1 MRDGMNR
8 KALFFTAAL
17 AMLSLCACGGED
29 NGADGEFYAVIS
41 DNPQNLDPQMA
52 VDRQS
57 MFVIRNT
64 YALLMDTDGD
74 GRLINGAAKSYSVS
88 EDGLIYTFELRDGLC
103 WFGMDGKNGVPLTAY
118 DYEYAFRRIF
128 DADTHSPY
136 TELFSCIK
144 NGRAVYGGA
153 KDRSELGVRAEDEHT
168 LVIELEYPD
177 CDFLKLM
184 SHTAAAP
191 CNEEIFLSTRGRY
204 GLSAA
209 DTYSCGAFYISDWN
223 YDPYWTDNHITLER
237 INCNSSEGYMTFPQL
252 VNIIITD
259 ERANT
264 EKSKNFRTDAYVGE
278 SYLAYDKNTARDYD
292 IKEYVCGTACLFLN
306 SDIEPFSDIEVRKAL
321 FSAVDRAGM
330 AAELSDDSVIAWNI
344 IPEAIT
350 VANKSFRELFPQS
363 ERSVKGSAA
372 VWKKMVS
379 EHPETDFNS
388 SILLAS
394 DALKSQ
400 SIPYAVVSDLEERLE
415 LYCSPV
421 FKNEADFRKSLQS
434 GEETFYI
441 DTIYGDMNLAEDF
454 LENVYEACG
463 FEDTELEDDIVR
475 MQRCA
480 DLNEKKDIIKKAEDS
495 IIDNAYALPLSYEKK
510 YFLCLTDS
518 RDIYFDPYTG
528 TMFFK
533 YAKK

>member
-1 MRDGMNR
+1 MNR

-17 AMLSLCACGGED
+17 AMLSFCACGGED
-29 NGADGEFYAVIS
+29 DGADGEFYAVIS

-88 EDGLIYTFELRDGLC
+88 EDGLTYTFELREGLC
-103 WFGMDGKNGVPLTAY
+103 WFGMNGTDGVPLTAY

-136 TELFSCIK
+136 AELFSCIK
-144 NGRAVYGGA
+144 NSRAVYGGA
-153 KDRSELGVRAEDEHT
+153 KDKSELGVSAVDEHT

-223 YDPYWTDNHITLER
+223 FDPYWTDNHITLER
-237 INCNSSEGYMTFPQL
+237 INCNSSEGYMTYPQL

-259 ERANT
+259 ERVSA
-264 EKSKNFRTDAYVGE
+264 EKSKNFETDAYTAQTILE
-278 SYLAYDKNTARDYD
+278 YDKNTAKDHD
-292 IKEYVCGTACLFLN
+292 IKEYICGTACLFLN
-306 SDIEPFSDIEVRKAL
+306 SDIEPFSDIEVRKAF
-321 FSAVDRAGM
+321 FSAVDKSGM
-330 AAELSDDSVIAWNI
+330 AAELSDDSVLAWDI
-344 IPEAIT
+344 VPQAIT
-350 VANKSFRELFPQS
+350 VSNKSFRELFPQS
-363 ERSVKGSAA
+363 ERGIRGAAA
-372 VWKKMVS
+372 VWKKMAS

-400 SIPYAVVSDLEERLE
+400 SIPYSVVSDLEERLE
-415 LYCSPV
+415 LYCSSV
-421 FKNEADFRKSLQS
+421 FKSEKEFRNALQS

-441 DTIYGDMNLAEDF
+441 DTITGDMNLAEDF
-454 LENVYEACG
+454 LESVYEACG
-463 FEDTELEDDIVR
+463 FEDKELEEYIVR
-475 MQRCA
+475 MQRCS
-480 DLNEKKDIIKKAEDS
+480 DLNEKKDIIKKAEDR

-510 YFLCLTDS
+510 YIISLTES
-518 RDIYFDPYTG
+518 RDIYFDPYTE

>member
-1 MRDGMNR
+1 MNR

-17 AMLSLCACGGED
+17 AVLSLCACRGED
-29 NGADGEFYAVIS
+29 DGADGEFYAVIS
-41 DNPQNLDPQMA
+41 NNPQNLDPQMA

-74 GRLINGAAKSYSVS
+74 GRLINGASKSYSVS
-88 EDGLIYTFELRDGLC
+88 EDGLTYTFELREGLC
-103 WFGMDGKNGVPLTAY
+103 WFGMTGTDGVPLTAY

-128 DADTHSPY
+128 DAETHSPY

-144 NGRAVYGGA
+144 NSKAVYGGA
-153 KDRSELGVRAEDEHT
+153 KDQSELGVRAEDEHT
-168 LVIELEYPD
+168 LVIELEYPN

-184 SHTAAAP
+184 AHTAASP

-237 INCNSSEGYMTFPQL
+237 INCNSAEGYRTYPQL

-264 EKSKNFRTDAYVGE
+264 EKSKNFQTDAYISQTILE
-278 SYLAYDKNTARDYD
+278 YDKNTAKDYD

-306 SDIEPFSDIEVRKAL
+306 SDIEPFSDIDVRKAFL
-321 FSAVDRAGM
+321 SAVDKTSIAE
-330 AAELSDDSVIAWNI
+330 ELSDDSVLAWDIVPN
-344 IPEAIT
+344 AVT
-350 VANKSFRELFPQS
+350 VANKSFRELFPNA
-363 ERSVKGSAA
+363 ERRVKGSAA

-379 EHPETDFNS
+379 EYPQIDFNS

-394 DALKSQ
+394 DSLKSQ
-400 SIPYAVVSDLEERLE
+400 SIPYSVVSDLEKELE

-421 FKNEADFRKSLQS
+421 FMNEYEFRKSVNA
-434 GEETFYI
+434 GEETAYI
-441 DTIYGDMNLAEDF
+441 DTIYGNINLAENF
-454 LENVYEACG
+454 IENVYEACG
-463 FEDTELEDDIVR
+463 FEDKELQDDILR
-475 MQRCA
+475 MQRCS
-480 DLNEKKDIIKKAEDS
+480 DLNSKKDIIKKAEDH

-510 YFLCLTDS
+510 YLLCLSDS
-518 RDIYFDPYTG
+518 RDIYFDPYTE
-528 TMFFK
+528 TMYFK

>member
-1 MRDGMNR
+1 MNR

-17 AMLSLCACGGED
+17 AVLSFCACAGED
-29 NGADGEFYAVIS
+29 DGADGEFYAVIS

-52 VDRQS
+52 VDKQS

-88 EDGLIYTFELRDGLC
+88 EDGLIYTFELREGLC
-103 WFGMDGKNGVPLTAY
+103 WFGMNGTDGVPLTAY
-118 DYEYAFRRIF
+118 DYEYTFRRIF
-128 DADTHSPY
+128 DAGTHSPY
-136 TELFSCIK
+136 AELFSCIK
-144 NGRAVYGGA
+144 NSKAVYGGA
-153 KDRSELGVRAEDEHT
+153 KDKSELGVRAEDEHT

-237 INCNSSEGYMTFPQL
+237 INCNSSDGYRTYPQL

-259 ERANT
+259 ERASV
-264 EKSKNFRTDAYVGE
+264 EKSKNFETDAYAARTILE
-278 SYLAYDKNTARDYD
+278 YDKNTAREHY

-306 SDIEPFSDIEVRKAL
+306 SDIEPFNDVEVRKAF
-321 FSAVDRAGM
+321 FSAVDKSEM
-330 AAELSDDSVIAWNI
+330 AAELSDDSVLAWDI
-344 IPEAIT
+344 VPEAIT
-350 VANKSFRELFPQS
+350 VSNKSFRELFPQS
-363 ERSVKGSAA
+363 ERGVRGLAA

-400 SIPYAVVSDLEERLE
+400 SIPYSVVSDLEEKLE

-421 FKNEADFRKSLQS
+421 FMNEKDFRKALQS

-441 DTIYGDMNLAEDF
+441 DTITGDINLAENF
-454 LENVYEACG
+454 LESVYEACG
-463 FEDTELEDDIVR
+463 FEDKELEDDIVR
-475 MQRCA
+475 MQRCS
-480 DLNEKKDIIKKAEDS
+480 DLNEKKDIIKNAEDR
-495 IIDNAYALPLSYEKK
+495 IIDNAYALPLAYEKK
-510 YFLCLTDS
+510 YLLCLTES
-518 RDIYFDPYTG
+518 RDIYFDPYTE

>member
-1 MRDGMNR
+1 MNR
-8 KALFFTAAL
+8 KALLFTAAL
-17 AMLSLCACGGED
+17 AMLSFCACGGED
-29 NGADGEFYAVIS
+29 DGADGEFYAVIS

-88 EDGLIYTFELRDGLC
+88 EDGLTYTFELREGLC
-103 WFGMDGKNGVPLTAY
+103 WFGMKGTDGVPLTAY

-136 TELFSCIK
+136 AELFSCIK
-144 NGRAVYGGA
+144 NSRAVYGGV
-153 KDRSELGVRAEDEHT
+153 KDKSELGVRAKDEHT

-223 YDPYWTDNHITLER
+223 FDPYWTDNHITLER
-237 INCNSSEGYMTFPQL
+237 INCNSSEGYRTYPQL

-259 ERANT
+259 ERASA
-264 EKSKNFRTDAYVGE
+264 EKSKNFETDAYSAQTILE
-278 SYLAYDKNTARDYD
+278 YDKNTARDHN

-306 SDIEPFSDIEVRKAL
+306 SDIEPFSDSEVRKAF
-321 FSAVDRAGM
+321 FSAVDKSGM
-330 AAELSDDSVIAWNI
+330 AAELSDDSVLAWDI
-344 IPEAIT
+344 VPQAIT
-350 VANKSFRELFPQS
+350 VSNKSFRELFPQS
-363 ERSVKGSAA
+363 ERGVRGSAA

-400 SIPYAVVSDLEERLE
+400 SIPYSVVSDLEERLE

-421 FKNEADFRKSLQS
+421 FKSEKEFRKALQS

-441 DTIYGDMNLAEDF
+441 DTIIGDINLAENF
-454 LENVYEACG
+454 IENVYYTCG
-463 FEDTELEDDIVR
+463 FEDMELEEYITY

-480 DLNEKKDIIKKAEDS
+480 ELNDKKDIIKKAEDL
-495 IIDNAYALPLSYEKK
+495 IIDNAYALPLAYEKK
-510 YFLCLTDS
+510 YFISLTES
-518 RDIYFDPYTG
+518 RDIYFDPYTE

>member
-1 MRDGMNR
+1 MNR

-17 AMLSLCACGGED
+17 AVLSFCACAGED
-29 NGADGEFYAVIS
+29 DGADGEFYAVIS

-52 VDRQS
+52 VDKQS

-88 EDGLIYTFELRDGLC
+88 EDGLIYTFELREGLC
-103 WFGMDGKNGVPLTAY
+103 WFGMNGTDGVPLTAY
-118 DYEYAFRRIF
+118 DYEYTFRRIF
-128 DADTHSPY
+128 DAGTHSPY
-136 TELFSCIK
+136 AELFSCIK
-144 NGRAVYGGA
+144 NSKAVYGGA
-153 KDRSELGVRAEDEHT
+153 KDKSELGVRAEDEHT

-237 INCNSSEGYMTFPQL
+237 INCNSSDGYRTYPQL

-259 ERANT
+259 ERASA
-264 EKSKNFRTDAYVGE
+264 EKSKNFETDAYAARTILE
-278 SYLAYDKNTARDYD
+278 YDKNTAREHY

-306 SDIEPFSDIEVRKAL
+306 SDIEPFNDVEVRKAF
-321 FSAVDRAGM
+321 FSAVDKSEM
-330 AAELSDDSVIAWNI
+330 AAELSDDSVLAWDI
-344 IPEAIT
+344 VPEAIT
-350 VANKSFRELFPQS
+350 VSNKSFRELFPQS
-363 ERSVKGSAA
+363 ERGVRGLAA

-400 SIPYAVVSDLEERLE
+400 SIPYSVVSDLEEKLE

-421 FKNEADFRKSLQS
+421 FMNEKDFRKALQS

-441 DTIYGDMNLAEDF
+441 NTITGDINLAENF
-454 LENVYEACG
+454 LESVYEACG
-463 FEDTELEDDIVR
+463 FEDKELEDDIVR
-475 MQRCA
+475 MQRCS
-480 DLNEKKDIIKKAEDS
+480 DLNEKKDIIKNAEDR
-495 IIDNAYALPLSYEKK
+495 IIDNAYALPLAYEKK
-510 YFLCLTDS
+510 YLLCLTES
-518 RDIYFDPYTG
+518 RDIYFDPYTE

>member
-1 MRDGMNR
+1 MNR

-17 AMLSLCACGGED
+17 ALLSLCACGGED
-29 NGADGEFYAVIS
+29 DGADGEFYAVIS

-88 EDGLIYTFELRDGLC
+88 EDGLTYTFELRDGLF
-103 WFGMDGKNGVPLTAY
+103 WFGMNGKGGVPLTAY

-128 DADTHSPY
+128 DAGTHSPY
-136 TELFSCIK
+136 AELFSCIK
-144 NGRAVYGGA
+144 NSRAVYGGA
-153 KDRSELGVRAEDEHT
+153 KSASELGVRAQDDHT
-168 LVIELEYPD
+168 LVIELETPD

-184 SHTAAAP
+184 AHTAAAP

-237 INCNSSEGYMTFPQL
+237 INCNSSEGYMTYPQL

-264 EKSKNFRTDAYVGE
+264 EKSKNFQTDAYAARTILE
-278 SYLAYDKNTARDYD
+278 YDKNTARDYD

-306 SDIEPFSDIEVRKAL
+306 SDIEPFSDIEVRKAF
-321 FSAVDRAGM
+321 FSAVDKTGIT
-330 AAELSDDSVIAWNI
+330 AELSEDSVLAWDI
-344 IPEAIT
+344 IPEAVT

-363 ERSVKGSAA
+363 ERAVKGSAS

-379 EHPETDFNS
+379 EHNEIDFNS
-388 SILLAS
+388 SVLLAS
-394 DALKSQ
+394 DALSSQ
-400 SIPYAVVSDLEERLE
+400 SMPYAIVSDLEERLE

-421 FKNEADFRKSLQS
+421 FKNETDFRKSLQS

-441 DTIYGDMNLAEDF
+441 DTITGDINLAEDF
-454 LENVYEACG
+454 LESVYEACG
-463 FEDTELEDDIVR
+463 FEDKEAEEYIAR

-480 DLNEKKDIIKKAEDS
+480 DLNEKKDIIKKAEDC

-510 YFLCLTDS
+510 YLLYLTDS
-518 RDIYFDPYTG
+518 RDIYFDPYTE